1 MTAVIQETIV
11 RNCCNRGAL
20 RKIIGM
26 LLIAIVC
33 CGRWCMAES
42 SLYDLSAKSIDGS
55 MKSLSEYK
63 GQVAVVVNVASH
75 CGYTRQYEG
84 LQQIYERYKDR
95 GLVVLGFPSNDFG
108 QQEPGSDE
116 EIKQFCSSR
125 FGVTFPMFSKVKVLG
140 NDNSPVYAL
149 LVQSTGGSEV
159 GWNFEK
165 FLVGKNGLVL
175 ERFPSGV
182 RPDSEAFTA
191 AIEKALAQ

>member
-1 MTAVIQETIV
+1 MSNCVSRKALVKTFLVAVMAV
-11 RNCCNRGAL
+11 ACPL
-20 RKIIGM
+20 F
-26 LLIAIVC
+26 
-33 CGRWCMAES
+33 CMAQNS
-42 SLYDLSAKSIDGS
+42 FYDLSAKSIEGS
-55 MKSLSEYK
+55 SKSLSEYK
-63 GQVAVVVNVASH
+63 GKVAVVVNVASH

-84 LQQIYERYKDR
+84 LQKIYDRYKDR

-140 NDNSPVYAL
+140 ADKSPVYAF
-149 LVQSTGGSEV
+149 LVQSTGGAEV

-165 FLVGKNGLVL
+165 FLVGRTGLVL
-175 ERFPSGV
+175 ERFESGV

-191 AIEKALAQ
+191 AIEKALAP